1 MLLNLK
7 NLEKIASKIG
17 SVLPNE
23 SSYLKE
29 EVKNTARPI
38 ISAMLKKMDFITQE
52 EFDIQKAVLEKTRG
66 KLEELERKIAS
77 IENKEC

>member
-7 NLEKIASKIG
+7 NLEKIASKIR
-17 SVLPNE
+17 SALPNE

-29 EVKNTARPI
+29 EVKNNARPI
-38 ISAMLKKMDFITQE
+38 ISAMLKKMDFVTQE
-52 EFDIQKAVLEKTRG
+52 EFDVQKAVLEKTRG

>member
-17 SVLPNE
+17 SALPNE
-23 SSYLKE
+23 SSHLKE

-38 ISAMLKKMDFITQE
+38 ISAILKKMDFVTQE
-52 EFDIQKAVLEKTRG
+52 EFDIQKAVLEKTRR

-77 IENKEC
+77 IENEE

>member
-17 SVLPNE
+17 SALPNK

-29 EVKNTARPI
+29 EVKNNARPI
-38 ISAMLKKMDFITQE
+38 ISAMLKKMDFVTQE

>member
-38 ISAMLKKMDFITQE
+38 ISAMLKKMDFVTQE

-66 KLEELERKIAS
+66 KLEDLERKIAS
-77 IENKEC
+77 IKNEEC

>member
-66 KLEELERKIAS
+66 KLEDLERKIAS
-77 IENKEC
+77 IKNEEC